1 METGGKS
8 YIYYPSRSDVI
19 EIWNLSDLHL
29 MAKACAEDEIL
40 KDVEEIRTNPNAFWF
55 GGGDYCDYISYTDR
69 KRFDPDAVD
78 VKVTVAELGKLGKV
92 GMERTRD
99 IFTPIKDKC
108 LGLLF
113 GNHEMQYMIIK
124 EQKHLHSWLCT
135 ELGVQDLGYCAI
147 FDVVFCRVPKIKKPY
162 ITKKPIGN
170 GDAWTVRMAAHHGAG
185 FATTPG
191 GKLNRLIQFMNMFP
205 YAQVVWCGH
214 VHDQKGQRQVGID
227 ADGPCNKIIAR
238 ERLGVIS
245 GGYLKTYQSGVT
257 TYGEMKGY
265 GPTVLG
271 AAKVSFTPDKQ
282 TFLGEI

>member
-1 METGGKS
+1 METGGKF
-8 YIYYPSRSDVI
+8 YIYYPSRTTII

-29 MAKACAEDEIL
+29 MAKACAEDEII
-40 KDVEEIRTNPNAFWF
+40 KDVEEIRSNPNAFWF
-55 GGGDYCDYISYTDR
+55 GGGDYAEFIGRLD

-78 VKVTVAELGKLGKV
+78 PKVKISDLGRIGRK
-92 GMERTRD
+92 GMERARD
-99 IFTPIKDKC
+99 ILYPIKDKC

-113 GNHEMQYMIIK
+113 GNHELNYMITK
-124 EQKHLHSWLCT
+124 EQQDLHAWLCK
-135 ELGVQDLGYCAI
+135 ELNVPNLGYCAI
-147 FDVVFCRVPKIKKPY
+147 FDVVFARRPEIKKPKLSRTA
-162 ITKKPIGN
+162 IRG
-170 GDAWTVRMAAHHGAG
+170 GDKWAVRMAAHHGAG

-227 ADGPCNKIIAR
+227 ANEPCDKIIAR

-245 GGYLKTYQSGVT
+245 GGYLKTYQEGVT

-271 AAKVSFTPDKQ
+271 AAKVSFFPEKQ